1 MTKNKLVMSHR
12 IYKNIRQNFI
22 VHSLFLFSILV
33 IQVFHDGAVV
43 PGWEGKIVAWVEED
57 HGERR

>member
-1 MTKNKLVMSHR
+1 M
-12 IYKNIRQNFI
+12 I
-22 VHSLFLFSILV
+22 VLMGVPVLKRWVSAV
-33 IQVFHDGAVV
+33 QVFQDSAVV

>member
-1 MTKNKLVMSHR
+1 MDARVVMFWDMLM
-12 IYKNIRQNFI
+12 YWMLP
-22 VHSLFLFSILV
+22 V
-33 IQVFHDGAVV
+33 QVFQDGAVV